1 MIEAIVELMEYET
14 AGDPMSGLRWTRKT
28 TFKISEELR
37 RLGIVVSPKTVARL
51 LKGMGYSL
59 RVNHKKVAL
68 RSSPDR
74 EEQFAYLAELRED
87 FLRRGQ
93 PTVSVDTKKRELV
106 GLFKNDG
113 RAWQE
118 QPIEV
123 YDHDFRSSATGVA
136 VPYGIYDVTSNR
148 GALFIGV
155 SRDTSEFAATSIS
168 KWWRYRGGREY
179 SGSNE
184 LLILAD
190 CGGSNAPRCR
200 AWKWN
205 LQKKLADRHQLRVTV
220 AHYPSGASKWNPI
233 EHRLF
238 SEISKNWA
246 GRPLDT
252 YETIL
257 RYAQSTTTTTGLRV
271 DAYLDSKDYR
281 TGVKIS
287 DAAMREVAITPHS
300 TLPQWNYT
308 ISPN

>member
-1 MIEAIVELMEYET
+1 MIEAIVELMRHET
-14 AGDPMSGLRWTRKT
+14 AGDPMTGLRWTRKT
-28 TFKISEELR
+28 TAKIADELR
-37 RLGIVVSPKTVARL
+37 RLRIEVSPKTVARL

-59 RVNHKKVAL
+59 RVNHKKIAL
-68 RSSPDR
+68 RASPDR
-74 EEQFAYLAELRED
+74 EEQFAYLTELRED

-93 PTVSVDTKKRELV
+93 PIVSVDTKKKELV
-106 GLFKNDG
+106 GLFKNNG

-118 QPIEV
+118 EPVEV
-123 YDHDFRSSATGVA
+123 YDHDFRSSATGIA
-136 VPYGIYDVTSNR
+136 VPYGIYDVVSNR
-148 GALFIGV
+148 GALFVGV

-168 KWWRYRGGREY
+168 KWWSYRGGRQY
-179 SGSNE
+179 SGANE

-190 CGGSNAPRCR
+190 CGGSNGPRCR

-205 LQKKLADRHQLRVTV
+205 LQKRLANRYELRITV
-220 AHYPSGASKWNPI
+220 AHYPAGASKWNPI

-257 RYAQSTTTTTGLRV
+257 GYARSTRTVSGLRV
-271 DAYLDSKDYR
+271 DAYLDPNDYP

-287 DAAMREVAITPHS
+287 DDAMRDVAITPHD
-300 TLPQWNYT
+300 TLPKWNYS